1 MENIK
6 KLSKKSIIFF
16 FSHKKFLKLFSKP
29 MPLGHQLIFPLNKK
43 KKKNYKLDYLIEFKF
58 DKNGVKNSCFIPS
71 NKRLSHQTFYLKLN
85 TIYNT

>member
-43 KKKNYKLDYLIEFKF
+43 KKKKL
-58 DKNGVKNSCFIPS
+58 
-71 NKRLSHQTFYLKLN
+71 
-85 TIYNT
+85 

>member
-43 KKKNYKLDYLIEFKF
+43 KNYKLDYLIEFKF
-58 DKNGVKNSCFIPS
+58 DKNGV
-71 NKRLSHQTFYLKLN
+71 
-85 TIYNT
+85 